1 MQKIKENFRRINKKE
16 AKASF
21 YIVEN
26 LCYCYIK
33 GVWGVAPSRLMGGSP
48 CYFPFPLG
56 KGSGL
61 GDKTVNSN
69 IFEF

>member
-1 MQKIKENFRRINKKE
+1 MQNNYENFRRINKKE

-33 GVWGVAPSRLMGGSP
+33 GVWGVAPSRLMGGRVD
-48 CYFPFPLG
+48 CQVKCNTF
-56 KGSGL
+56 
-61 GDKTVNSN
+61 
-69 IFEF
+69 

>member
-33 GVWGVAPSRLMGGSP
+33 GVWGVAPSRLMGGSHAISP
-48 CYFPFPLG
+48 SLWG
-56 KGSGL
+56 KGSGV
-61 GDKTVNSN
+61 GG
-69 IFEF
+69 

>member
-1 MQKIKENFRRINKKE
+1 MQNNYENFRRINKKE

-48 CYFPFPLG
+48 AARAIPPPFG
-56 KGSGL
+56 GRGW
-61 GDKTVNSN
+61 GVGG
-69 IFEF
+69 

>member
-33 GVWGVAPSRLMGGSP
+33 GVWGVAPSRLMGGRVD
-48 CYFPFPLG
+48 Y
-56 KGSGL
+56 
-61 GDKTVNSN
+61 N
-69 IFEF
+69 IKCNTKNMDIILTFV

>member
-33 GVWGVAPSRLMGGSP
+33 GVWGVAPSRLMAAAHAISP
-48 CYFPFPLG
+48 SLWG
-56 KGSGL
+56 KGSGV
-61 GDKTVNSN
+61 GG
-69 IFEF
+69 

>member
-33 GVWGVAPSRLMGGSP
+33 GVWGVAPSRLMGAISP
-48 CYFPFPLG
+48 SLWG
-56 KGSGL
+56 KGSGV
-61 GDKTVNSN
+61 GG
-69 IFEF
+69 

>member
-26 LCYCYIK
+26 LCYCYIT

-48 CYFPFPLG
+48 CYSPFPLG
-56 KGSGL
+56 EGVRGWGIKQ
-61 GDKTVNSN
+61 
-69 IFEF
+69 